1 MSSSLDHLLARLAD
15 AERPQG
21 GPPLD
26 QWHPPLS
33 GDIDI
38 RIAADGRWYHEGS
51 VFHRQALVKLFSSIL
66 RREGQDY
73 FLVTPVEKWHIQV
86 DDLPFIAHSVAQ
98 VKRDDVDLL
107 LFTTNVGEELLV
119 DEAHPIQVEHSAAGE
134 PRPAVQVRA
143 NLWARIDRPSF
154 YQLVDWA
161 EARSAGK
168 SAGESDAETLYVKSA
183 GLTFDLGSI

>member
-1 MSSSLDHLLARLAD
+1 MDSPLDQLLARLAD
-15 AERPQG
+15 AEQSPA

-38 RIAADGRWYHEGS
+38 RIAADGRWYHQGD
-51 VFHRQALVKLFSSIL
+51 VFQRQALVKLFSSIL
-66 RREGQDY
+66 RREDQDY
-73 FLVTPVEKWHIQV
+73 FLVTPVEKWRIQV

-98 VKRDDVDLL
+98 VTREGVELL

-119 DEAHPIQVEHSAAGE
+119 GKDHPIQVDSNAQGE

-154 YQLVDWA
+154 YQLVEWA
-161 EARSAGK
+161 HVQSDEASKGETWTVSSAGMTF
-168 SAGESDAETLYVKSA
+168 TLGVVVN
-183 GLTFDLGSI
+183 

>member
-1 MSSSLDHLLARLAD
+1 MNSPLDQLLARLAD
-15 AERPQG
+15 AKQSAA

-38 RIAADGRWYHEGS
+38 RIAADGRWYHQGD
-51 VFHRQALVKLFSSIL
+51 VFQRQALVKLFSSIL
-66 RREGQDY
+66 RREDQDY
-73 FLVTPVEKWHIQV
+73 FLVTPVEKWRIQV

-98 VKRDDVDLL
+98 VSRDGVELL

-119 DEAHPIQVEHSAAGE
+119 GEAHPIQVESSAEGE

-161 EARSAGK
+161 QVHSNEENEG
-168 SAGESDAETLYVKSA
+168 ETLSVSSA
-183 GLTFDLGSI
+183 GLSFSLGSI

>member
-1 MSSSLDHLLARLAD
+1 MSTPLEQLLARLAD
-15 AERPQG
+15 AEQSAA

-26 QWHPPLS
+26 QWQPPLS

-38 RIAADGRWYHEGS
+38 RIAADGRWHHQGD
-51 VFHRQALVKLFSSIL
+51 VFQRHALVKLFSSIL
-66 RREGQDY
+66 RREGEDY
-73 FLVTPVEKWHIQV
+73 FLVTPVEKWRIQV

-98 VKRDDVDLL
+98 VNRDGVELL
-107 LFTTNVGEELLV
+107 LFSTNVGEELLV
-119 DEAHPIQVEHSAAGE
+119 GKEHPIQVDTSAKGE

-161 EARSAGK
+161 QVHSNK
-168 SAGESDAETLYVKSA
+168 SGAGEILSVSSA
-183 GLTFDLGSI
+183 GLSFTLGSL